1 MLRQIC
7 EEDYINEEV
16 SGSDSDGEG
25 WIVSLLE
32 HDITDLG
39 AIPDFEDDRE
49 RHGPIV
55 NDNLDHSD
63 GGKKRKAA
71 GDTQTTARRLVPEI
85 LGACPTKVIR
95 AFYRKTW
102 RYMDAYRK
110 GLDAKQAEYAVKK
123 YHSHRKVGAGILAE
137 MDTLNY
143 AE

>member
-1 MLRQIC
+1 MPQKNKKARQAQAQRAPGSKFFSKDYIDNF
-7 EEDYINEEV
+7 EDPDDTDYINEED

-63 GGKKRKAA
+63 GGKK
-71 GDTQTTARRLVPEI
+71 
-85 LGACPTKVIR
+85 
-95 AFYRKTW
+95 
-102 RYMDAYRK
+102 
-110 GLDAKQAEYAVKK
+110 
-123 YHSHRKVGAGILAE
+123 
-137 MDTLNY
+137 
-143 AE
+143 